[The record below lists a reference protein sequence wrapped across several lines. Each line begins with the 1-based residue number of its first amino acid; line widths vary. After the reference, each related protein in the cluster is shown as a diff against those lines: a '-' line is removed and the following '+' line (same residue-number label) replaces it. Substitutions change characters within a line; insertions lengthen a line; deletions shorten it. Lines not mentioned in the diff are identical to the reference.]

1 MMTCERWSGGGTC
14 AVYCS
19 SPPSTVMV
27 GSPGYAIE
35 VNFPRRNPD
44 AISGRYFGV
53 MMFVYGVPSLLL
65 CVMLKLRADRLEAQS
80 DEADASGRGR
90 TP

>member
-1 MMTCERWSGGGTC
+1 
-14 AVYCS
+14 
-19 SPPSTVMV
+19 
-27 GSPGYAIE
+27 
-35 VNFPRRNPD
+35 
-44 AISGRYFGV
+44 